1 MKTLFHMTENQKKKK
16 FNNWVAHKYKK
27 SAIKSLWD
35 YETLVLVLIGI
46 YSCQK
51 LFLVFLHKKTI
62 NEDR

>member
-1 MKTLFHMTENQKKKK
+1 M
-16 FNNWVAHKYKK
+16 AHKYKK

>member
-1 MKTLFHMTENQKKKK
+1 MSLRVYYVYKTLVF
-16 FNNWVAHKYKK
+16 
-27 SAIKSLWD
+27 
-35 YETLVLVLIGI
+35 VLIGI